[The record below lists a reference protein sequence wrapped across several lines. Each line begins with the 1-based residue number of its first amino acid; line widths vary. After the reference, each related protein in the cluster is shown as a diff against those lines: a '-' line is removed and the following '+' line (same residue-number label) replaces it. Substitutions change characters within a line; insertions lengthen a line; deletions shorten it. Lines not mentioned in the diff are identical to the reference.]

1 MHGLMHMEFGT
12 DEFDDSPQV
21 LSWNPYLE
29 TMCQSDCQ
37 YRGPLIFMSLQLLS
51 VI

>member
-21 LSWNPYLE
+21 LSFIKMHGLMHMEFGTDEFDDSP
-29 TMCQSDCQ
+29 QV
-37 YRGPLIFMSLQLLS
+37 LS
-51 VI
+51 